1 MYLEQQLQK
10 LTDAVTQLILV
21 IESQRLPVAQL
32 PIVEQVVT
40 VPVFAAP
47 APVAPVVNV
56 PSPPVFAAPAPV
68 TPAAVM
74 PPPPV
79 FAAPAPVAPVVNV
92 PSPPVFA
99 APAPVTP
106 AAVMPPPP
114 VFAAPAPVAPVVNVP
129 FTDGKGLIDY
139 VMKSYSEMG
148 TEKGAGIGNVLNQ
161 LGYKNINDVKPEH
174 YAALF
179 AGIEGLK

>member
-1 MYLEQQLQK
+1 MSLELNIQQ

-21 IESQRLPVAQL
+21 IESQKLPVAQL
-32 PIVEQVVT
+32 PIVEQVAPAINLAPVT
-40 VPVFAAP
+40 PPPPMLNAVPVTS
-47 APVAPVVNV
+47 V
-56 PSPPVFAAPAPV
+56 PAPV
-68 TPAAVM
+68 TP
-74 PPPPV
+74 
-79 FAAPAPVAPVVNV
+79 
-92 PSPPVFA
+92 
-99 APAPVTP
+99 T
-106 AAVMPPPP
+106 AVMPPPP